1 MTMGDERRASAA
13 WLMIESQLY
22 REDPSAFFLSKML
35 PLAHELL
42 EQFGMCQGEPASAHA
57 SSAPKAC
64 SVRARCHPVQ
74 PSSLSRMRDSTSN
87 GRWPSAASGL

>member
-1 MTMGDERRASAA
+1 MTMGDERRAGAA

-42 EQFGMCQGEPASAHA
+42 EQFGIEAVPGGAGECARFFVSAELEA
-57 SSAPKAC
+57 
-64 SVRARCHPVQ
+64 Q
-74 PSSLSRMRDSTSN
+74 
-87 GRWPSAASGL
+87 